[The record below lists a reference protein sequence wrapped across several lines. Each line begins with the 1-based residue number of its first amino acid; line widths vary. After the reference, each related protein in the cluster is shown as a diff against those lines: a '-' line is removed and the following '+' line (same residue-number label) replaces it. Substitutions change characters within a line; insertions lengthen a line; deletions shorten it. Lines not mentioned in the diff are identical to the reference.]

1 MNPSRSLK
9 IYIASSFR
17 NLHAVNML
25 SDRLTDMGHT
35 ILDWTA
41 LAPPLPPDM
50 RPEER
55 RAALDSDARGSI
67 FEFCSSACAGA
78 DLVIYLGGS
87 GQDAAVEV
95 GIAFNA
101 GVPVLGLRGPME
113 APGLMLTRAVLEW
126 HERVYTL
133 LLAVE
138 CLAEEKAEGY
148 AV

>member
-1 MNPSRSLK
+1 MNSSRALK

-17 NLHAVNML
+17 NLHAVEML
-25 SDRLTDMGHT
+25 ADRLTDLGHT
-35 ILDWTA
+35 VLDWTA
-41 LAPPLPPDM
+41 FAPPLPSNM

-55 RAALDSDARGSI
+55 RAALASDTRGSI
-67 FEFCSSACAGA
+67 FEFCCTACAGA
-78 DLVIYLGGS
+78 DLVVYLGES
-87 GQDAAVEV
+87 GQDAACEV

-113 APGLMLTRAVLEW
+113 APGLILARAVTEW

-138 CLAEEKAEGY
+138 RQAKENSEAG
-148 AV
+148 AA

>member
-1 MNPSRSLK
+1 MNPSRALK

-17 NLHAVNML
+17 NLHAVDML
-25 SDRLTDMGHT
+25 ADRLIDMGHS

-41 LAPPLPPDM
+41 FAPPLPPDM

-67 FEFCSSACAGA
+67 FEFCSTACAGA

-87 GQDAAVEV
+87 GQDTACEV

-113 APGLMLTRAVLEW
+113 APGLMLARAVTEW

-138 CLAEEKAEGY
+138 RLAEENPEAG
-148 AV
+148 AA